1 MSIGFANNYTHLYL
15 IKDHNGNWL
24 YLGQGI
30 SEISPDNEDTTDD
43 TAYYNSRG
51 AQPEDVIGTKISYSV
66 SGHRYYGD
74 PAQDFIAS
82 LMTTIG
88 QGRVTD
94 LLHVSPDGSQ
104 LEGPITI
111 KDIKPDGGEA
121 NEKGTFEFGYTF
133 REMPNYTEPQ
143 SKDMPDSV
151 SFDEISDVKAGDI
164 IDLREKIKVM
174 PEGATPN
181 CVFALDDDSLD
192 QSLAM
197 IDAAGILHAKSEG
210 TIKVTAKCVS
220 KPSANATAEIVI
232 GSEAV

>member
-15 IKDHNGNWL
+15 IKDHGGRWL

-43 TAYYNSRG
+43 TAYYHSRG

-66 SGHRYYGD
+66 SGHRFYGD
-74 PAQDFIAS
+74 PAQDFVAGIV
-82 LMTTIG
+82 TTIG

-94 LLHVSPDGSQ
+94 LLHIAPDGSR

-121 NEKGTFEFGYTF
+121 NDKGTFEFGFTF
-133 REMPNYTEPQ
+133 REMPSYTPPQ
-143 SKDMPDSV
+143 SEAMPETV
-151 SFDEISDVKAGDI
+151 AFDEISDVKAGQT
-164 IDLREKIKVM
+164 IDLREKIKVT
-174 PEGATPN
+174 PDGATPN
-181 CVFALDDDSLD
+181 CVFALDDESLD
-192 QSLAM
+192 SNLAM
-197 IDAAGILHAKSEG
+197 IDAAGILHAKGEG